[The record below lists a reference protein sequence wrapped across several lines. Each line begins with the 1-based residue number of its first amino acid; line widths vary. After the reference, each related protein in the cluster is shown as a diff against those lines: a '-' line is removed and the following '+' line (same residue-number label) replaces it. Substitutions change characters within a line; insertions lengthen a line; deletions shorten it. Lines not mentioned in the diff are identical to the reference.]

1 MESIKFL
8 LRITQYEKEIS
19 LLLINSKQNK
29 NIKIEIIN
37 KSIDENELNENK
49 SRMNQLEKEINHNEK
64 IYQKK

>member
-29 NIKIEIIN
+29 NRKIEIIN
-37 KSIDENELNENK
+37 KRIDENELNENK

>member
-1 MESIKFL
+1 MESIKLL
-8 LRITQYEKEIS
+8 LRITQYKKEIS

-29 NIKIEIIN
+29 NRKIEIIN
-37 KSIDENELNENK
+37 KRIDENELNENK

>member
-8 LRITQYEKEIS
+8 LRITQYKKEIS

-29 NIKIEIIN
+29 NRKIEIIN
-37 KSIDENELNENK
+37 KRIDENELNENK